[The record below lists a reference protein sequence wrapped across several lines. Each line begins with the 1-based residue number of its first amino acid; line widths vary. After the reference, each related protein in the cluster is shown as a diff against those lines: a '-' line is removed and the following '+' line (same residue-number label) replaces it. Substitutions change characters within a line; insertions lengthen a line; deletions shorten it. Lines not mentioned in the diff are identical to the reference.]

1 MADPSP
7 PTGLFLVYEPSD
19 QEPAVDIV
27 IIHGLK
33 GHAYKTWTSPL
44 MPDAVIEPPATFQP
58 HESEVMAP
66 RREQVLRSVTTLMKW
81 ASGKRGP
88 SKVPKPKMPVPTL
101 FWPGDLLPKDC
112 PKARIL
118 TYGYD
123 TKITKYTSGSTNKN
137 SVFSHSKDF
146 LFALGRSHSKDRPL
160 IFLAHSLGGIVV
172 KEMLALS
179 ATSQP
184 DELSNI
190 VKSTAA
196 VIFLGT
202 PHRGS
207 PDLSALGAWARSV
220 LSGLR
225 FQTTSAILDTLGLKT
240 TDLERSQEAFSGL
253 WLKHGFR
260 VKTFQEGYPMSKINL
275 GVLGNKV
282 VPDTSSLLGDQRE
295 QAETLQANHMEMCR
309 FSGRED
315 PNFVKVA
322 GELRSVYLAILT
334 GTIHAYNTNEPVAF
348 NSTMLNTSKRKELS
362 ALENACLRSLQFP
375 YMHRRRQLIEDPAPQ
390 TGRWLIENETYSR
403 WLFDRE
409 VQERP
414 CILWLKGK
422 PGAGK
427 STLMKEAFRHAKA
440 SLNSSEYCIAGF
452 FINGKG
458 EPLEHSSI
466 GIFRSLLYQ
475 LLPHYPAQLQEA
487 VQTWRELDED
497 AGMSGHAEVMWRAP
511 ELRSLLN
518 SILGHTQG
526 KRTFVFIDGL
536 DELDLS
542 ASRFHAEFWGQLSK
556 GENNGRVRV
565 CLSSRHYPQISFSSA
580 SELIAEDL
588 NEGDISR
595 YVNQRLNAR
604 ISGSDS
610 RWEPKLRDKIT
621 DNAGG
626 IFLWVTL
633 TMDSLLLKYDQGK
646 NLEVL
651 LRDIDSM
658 PWELESLFTEMVASI
673 SPELREVALRAF
685 QWALMSTTPL
695 RLHQWHHVLAFIK
708 TPIPKSLKEWRKS
721 GSYTESDGQL
731 EREIKA
737 LTGGLLQVSAAR
749 SGEVPP
755 EDNDCLSI
763 RAGAGSLDLEQGET
777 RFVQVI
783 HQSVREFFL
792 EGGGFRFLSESAALN
807 PIINC
812 HITIAMTCLDY
823 ICISE
828 LDDLVAARGRYI
840 EQEAISP
847 PERVPLEK
855 PGRAS
860 SGNAEE
866 PNPPRPRNRPQG
878 RKMDQKE
885 AFAEYL
891 VMIPMTDRRA
901 EIASWIGAGNIPTN
915 PATPAASIRYAN
927 SLLSAANGPRLLED
941 WPSLLF
947 YVTTSLGTHLRA
959 AKRPGSDSP
968 ALLRLVDDEALWHRF
983 VLLKEDISWGATV
996 DDLIVSPESASLASS
1011 IPFTGASRRS
1021 WSPRRAGSVA
1031 SFASASSYGAMP
1043 SHRSDGSI
1051 NISVE
1056 MPGME

>member
-1 MADPSP
+1 
-7 PTGLFLVYEPSD
+7 
-19 QEPAVDIV
+19 
-27 IIHGLK
+27 
-33 GHAYKTWTSPL
+33 
-44 MPDAVIEPPATFQP
+44 MPEA
-58 HESEVMAP
+58 
-66 RREQVLRSVTTLMKW
+66 
-81 ASGKRGP
+81 P
-88 SKVPKPKMPVPTL
+88 SKWLIP
-101 FWPGDLLPKDC
+101 
-112 PKARIL
+112 ARLRVYSSSMSQVI
-118 TYGYD
+118 
-123 TKITKYTSGSTNKN
+123 KN
-137 SVFSHSKDF
+137 QQ
-146 LFALGRSHSKDRPL
+146 LNQ
-160 IFLAHSLGGIVV
+160 
-172 KEMLALS
+172 MLALS

-315 PNFVKVA
+315 PNFVKVV

-334 GTIHAYNTNEPVAF
+334 GTIHAYNTDQPVAF
-348 NSTMLNTSKRKELS
+348 NATMLNTSKRKELS

-409 VQERP
+409 LQERP

-427 STLMKEAFRHAKA
+427 STLMKQAFRHAKA

-452 FINGKG
+452 FINGK
-458 EPLEHSSI
+458 
-466 GIFRSLLYQ
+466 
-475 LLPHYPAQLQEA
+475 
-487 VQTWRELDED
+487 
-497 AGMSGHAEVMWRAP
+497 
-511 ELRSLLN
+511 
-518 SILGHTQG
+518 
-526 KRTFVFIDGL
+526 
-536 DELDLS
+536 
-542 ASRFHAEFWGQLSK
+542 EFWGQLSK

-792 EGGGFRFLSESAALN
+792 EGGGFRFLSESAARN

-828 LDDLVAARGRYI
+828 LDDLVATRGRYI

-847 PERVPLEK
+847 PERVPSEK
-855 PGRAS
+855 PSRAS

-866 PNPPRPRNRPQG
+866 PNPQRPRNRPRG
-878 RKMDQKE
+878 RNMGQKD
-885 AFAEYL
+885 AFAEHL
-891 VMIPMTDRRA
+891 VMIPMPDRRA
-901 EIASWIGAGNIPTN
+901 DIASWIGAGNIPTN

-947 YVTTSLGTHLRA
+947 YVTASLGTHLRA

-983 VLLKEDISWGATV
+983 VLLKEDIPWGATV
-996 DDLIVSPESASLASS
+996 NDLIVSPESASLASS

-1051 NISVE
+1051 NVSAE
-1056 MPGME
+1056 LPGME